1 MLECLAVG
9 IGGFIGAVS
18 RYLMGLIIIKDTTFP
33 FMTMMINIIG
43 AFVIGLVVALASKYN
58 LRIDPFKKDSDDEEI
73 YDDSFRANF
82 GDDKEGHY
90 SAFKNLAQRYPE
102 MAKKITKYQ
111 NYQAQANDR
120 KAMEY
125 DRRFGTQYYKRT
137 SVEKSKPFI
146 EVKKT

>member
-58 LRIDPFKKDSDDEEI
+58 LESRWILFSFGILLIPGERIP
-73 YDDSFRANF
+73 
-82 GDDKEGHY
+82 
-90 SAFKNLAQRYPE
+90 
-102 MAKKITKYQ
+102 
-111 NYQAQANDR
+111 
-120 KAMEY
+120 
-125 DRRFGTQYYKRT
+125 
-137 SVEKSKPFI
+137 SVLCPLGS
-146 EVKKT
+146 T

>member
-58 LRIDPFKKDSDDEEI
+58 LESRWILENWGMWRLYNIF
-73 YDDSFRANF
+73 NF
-82 GDDKEGHY
+82 FTRKYE
-90 SAFKNLAQRYPE
+90 SA
-102 MAKKITKYQ
+102 
-111 NYQAQANDR
+111 
-120 KAMEY
+120 
-125 DRRFGTQYYKRT
+125 
-137 SVEKSKPFI
+137 
-146 EVKKT
+146 

>member
-58 LRIDPFKKDSDDEEI
+58 LESRWILFLKTGGMWRLYNI
-73 YDDSFRANF
+73 FNF
-82 GDDKEGHY
+82 FTRKYE
-90 SAFKNLAQRYPE
+90 SA
-102 MAKKITKYQ
+102 
-111 NYQAQANDR
+111 
-120 KAMEY
+120 
-125 DRRFGTQYYKRT
+125 
-137 SVEKSKPFI
+137 
-146 EVKKT
+146 

>member
-58 LRIDPFKKDSDDEEI
+58 LESRWIFEHWGMWRLYNI
-73 YDDSFRANF
+73 FNF
-82 GDDKEGHY
+82 FTRKYE
-90 SAFKNLAQRYPE
+90 SA
-102 MAKKITKYQ
+102 
-111 NYQAQANDR
+111 
-120 KAMEY
+120 
-125 DRRFGTQYYKRT
+125 
-137 SVEKSKPFI
+137 
-146 EVKKT
+146 

>member
-58 LRIDPFKKDSDDEEI
+58 LESRWILFLKTGVCGGFTTFSTFSLESMNLLSDGKFLMAGGYI
-73 YDDSFRANF
+73 LLSVSLCLLFVYFYITLTLITAVLRA
-82 GDDKEGHY
+82 HI
-90 SAFKNLAQRYPE
+90 AFA
-102 MAKKITKYQ
+102 I
-111 NYQAQANDR
+111 
-120 KAMEY
+120 
-125 DRRFGTQYYKRT
+125 
-137 SVEKSKPFI
+137 
-146 EVKKT
+146 

>member
-58 LRIDPFKKDSDDEEI
+58 LESRWILFLKTGVCGGFTTFSTFSLESMNLLSDGKFLMAGGYI
-73 YDDSFRANF
+73 LLSVSLCLLFVYL
-82 GDDKEGHY
+82 GH
-90 SAFKNLAQRYPE
+90 LC
-102 MAKKITKYQ
+102 
-111 NYQAQANDR
+111 
-120 KAMEY
+120 
-125 DRRFGTQYYKRT
+125 
-137 SVEKSKPFI
+137 
-146 EVKKT
+146 VKVLL